1 MGSLDADIVFSQRA
15 RTRPV
20 EPRDQ
25 AQQRGLAA
33 AGGPQQRN
41 ELAGFDAE
49 TDVVQNRQFG
59 AVDVKRMAHALDVER
74 GTDGP
79 IGDQFD
85 NSLHY
90 HLTTPFCQ
98 TSRRSRTLNS
108 SVMAPEHN
116 SDITMSA
123 AYMLA

>member
-1 MGSLDADIVFSQRA
+1 MSGPLTAN
-15 RTRPV
+15 P
-20 EPRDQ
+20 EEHY
-25 AQQRGLAA
+25 
-33 AGGPQQRN
+33 GPQADR
-41 ELAGFDAE
+41 LMF
-49 TDVVQNRQFG
+49 
-59 AVDVKRMAHALDVER
+59 ER